1 MTQVIPLRR
10 RSRDADTFVR
20 AAEIARRWGINRET
34 IYKIDPSKLPYYMFG
49 PRTKCYRWD
58 DVLQYEQTHRLG
70 G

>member
-1 MTQVIPLRR
+1 MTQVIPLPR

-20 AAEIARRWGINRET
+20 AAEIARRWGVSRET
-34 IYKIDPSKLPYYMFG
+34 VYRIASRELPCFKFG

-58 DVLQYEQTHRLG
+58 DVLHYEQTHRLG